1 MKHERRL
8 HRLQVG
14 LAAIAVAALA
24 LGCGVAALAGEY
36 PAKPINFITGY
47 TAGSSGDVVFR
58 PLGEAATK
66 ILGQPIIIQNRPGA
80 STALSLSQL
89 MNEKPDGHTIGFL
102 VGSSVLQPHLEK
114 LPYNVNRDFVPIIKF
129 ADFVMGVVVHA
140 SSPWKTWQEFADYAR
155 ANPAKVKYAHAG
167 AVNRFSMEGF
177 AKEAGVK
184 WVPVTYKG
192 SKEAIVAI
200 LGKHVDAFAG
210 GSDFAPYV
218 ESGELRLLVT
228 YGRTRYGVYPN
239 TPTFRDL
246 GYKTWM
252 ASPCVVV
259 APKGI
264 PPAIVNKLHDAF
276 KQSMDD
282 PAFVKTLK
290 TLNMDKGY
298 AGPADAAKFIK
309 DLDELYAGFIRDIG
323 VK

>member
-1 MKHERRL
+1 MRHWSGFRL
-8 HRLQVG
+8 AL
-14 LAAIAVAALA
+14 IVAALVV
-24 LGCGVAALAGEY
+24 GFGGPAAAADY

-58 PLGEAATK
+58 PLAEAASKT
-66 ILGQPIIIQNRPGA
+66 LGQPIVIQNRPGA
-80 STALSLSQL
+80 ATALSLSQL
-89 MNEKPDGHTIGFL
+89 KNEKPDGYTIGFM

-114 LPYNVNRDFVPIIKF
+114 LPYNVLEDFTPVIKF

-140 SSPWKTWQEFADYAR
+140 SSPWKTWQEFAAYAK
-155 ANPAKVKYAHAG
+155 ANPGKVKYAHAG

-177 AKEAGVK
+177 AKEAGLS

-218 ESGELRLLVT
+218 ASGELRLLVT
-228 YGRTRYGVYPN
+228 YGRTRYGVYPD
-239 TPTFRDL
+239 TPTFRDM

-259 APKGI
+259 APKGT
-264 PPAIVNKLHDAF
+264 PAPIVAKLHDAF
-276 KQSMDD
+276 KQAMDD
-282 PAFVKTLK
+282 QAFLRTLK

-298 AGPADAAKFIK
+298 AGPADAAKFVS
-309 DLDELYAGFIRDIG
+309 DLDQLYAGFVRDIG

>member
-1 MKHERRL
+1 MKHRI
-8 HRLQVG
+8 G
-14 LAAIAVAALA
+14 ICLAVFALLAMAWGVHAAD
-24 LGCGVAALAGEY
+24 Y
-36 PAKPINFITGY
+36 PTKPINFITGY

-58 PLGEAATK
+58 PLAEVASKT
-66 ILGQPIIIQNRPGA
+66 LGQPIVIQNRPGA
-80 STALSLSQL
+80 ATALALAQL
-89 MNEKPDGHTIGFL
+89 KNEKPDGHSLGFM
-102 VGSSVLQPHLEK
+102 VGSGVLQPHLEK
-114 LPYNVNRDFVPIIKF
+114 LPYNVTQDFTPVIKF

-140 SSPWKTWQEFADYAR
+140 SSPWKTWQEFVAYAK
-155 ANPAKVKYAHAG
+155 ANPGKVKYAHAG

-192 SKEAIVAI
+192 SAEAIVAI

-218 ESGELRLLVT
+218 KSGELRLLVT
-228 YGRTRYGVYPN
+228 YGRTRYSVYPD

-259 APKGI
+259 APKGT
-264 PPAIVNKLHDAF
+264 PAPIVTKLHDAF
-276 KQSMDD
+276 KQAMDD
-282 PAFVKTLK
+282 ESFKRTLAN
-290 TLNMDKGY
+290 LNMNMGY
-298 AGPADAAKFIK
+298 AGPADAAKFIS
-309 DLDELYAGFIRDIG
+309 DLDELYAGFVKDIG

>member
-1 MKHERRL
+1 MKLGKRS
-8 HRLQVG
+8 G
-14 LAAIAVAALA
+14 LAVVAIAAAALA
-24 LGCGVAALAGEY
+24 VVWGRNAIAGEF
-36 PAKPINFITGY
+36 PTKPINFLTGY

-58 PLGEAATK
+58 PLGESAAK
-66 ILGQPIIIQNRPGA
+66 LLGQPIVIQNRPGA
-80 STALSLSQL
+80 ATALALAQL
-89 MNEKPDGHTIGFL
+89 MNEKPDGYTIGFM

-114 LPYNVNRDFVPIIKF
+114 LPYNATRDFTPIIKF

-140 SSPWKTWQEFADYAR
+140 SSPWKTWQEFTAYAK
-155 ANPAKVKYAHAG
+155 ANPGKIKYAHAG

-177 AKEAGVK
+177 AKEAGLS

-192 SKEAIVAI
+192 SAEAIVAI

-218 ESGELRLLVT
+218 ASGELRLLVT
-228 YGRTRYGVYPN
+228 YGRTRYSVYPN

-259 APKGI
+259 APKGT
-264 PPAIVNKLHDAF
+264 PAPIVNKLHDAF
-276 KQSMDD
+276 KQAMDD
-282 PAFVKTLK
+282 PAFQRTLA

-298 AGPADAAKFIK
+298 AGPEDSAKFIS
-309 DLDELYAGFIRDIG
+309 DLDQLYAGFVKDIG

>member
-1 MKHERRL
+1 VKHRI
-8 HRLQVG
+8 G
-14 LAAIAVAALA
+14 ICLAVFALLVMAWGVHAA
-24 LGCGVAALAGEY
+24 EY
-36 PAKPINFITGY
+36 PTKPINFITGY

-58 PLGEAATK
+58 PLGEVASKT
-66 ILGQPIIIQNRPGA
+66 LGQPIVIQNRPGA
-80 STALSLSQL
+80 ATALALAQL
-89 MNEKPDGHTIGFL
+89 KNEKPDGYSIGFM

-114 LPYNVNRDFVPIIKF
+114 LPYNATQDFTPVIKF

-140 SSPWKTWQEFADYAR
+140 SSPWKTWQEFVAYAK
-155 ANPAKVKYAHAG
+155 ANPGKVKYAHAG

-192 SKEAIVAI
+192 SAEAIVAI

-218 ESGELRLLVT
+218 KSGELRLLVT
-228 YGRTRYGVYPN
+228 YGRTRYSVYPD

-259 APKGI
+259 APKGT
-264 PPAIVNKLHDAF
+264 PAPIVNKLHDAF
-276 KQSMDD
+276 KQAMDD
-282 PAFVKTLK
+282 ESFKRTLAN
-290 TLNMDKGY
+290 LNMNMGY
-298 AGPADAAKFIK
+298 AGPADTGKFIS
-309 DLDELYAGFIRDIG
+309 DLDELYAGFVKDIG

>member
-1 MKHERRL
+1 
-8 HRLQVG
+8 VIA
-14 LAAIAVAALA
+14 LAAAAVTAWGGSAT
-24 LGCGVAALAGEY
+24 AGEY
-36 PAKPINFITGY
+36 PTKPINFVTGY

-58 PLGEAATK
+58 PLAEAAAKT
-66 ILGQPIIIQNRPGA
+66 LGQPIVIQNRPGA

-89 MNEKPDGHTIGFL
+89 MNEKPDGYTIGFM

-114 LPYNVNRDFVPIIKF
+114 LPYNVNTDFVPIIKF

-140 SSPWKTWQEFADYAR
+140 SSPWKMWKEFADYAK
-155 ANPAKVKYAHAG
+155 ANPGKVKYAHAG

-177 AKEAGVK
+177 AKEAGIK

-192 SKEAIVAI
+192 SAEAIVAI

-218 ESGELRLLVT
+218 KSGELRLLVT
-228 YGRTRYGVYPN
+228 YGRTRYSVYPD

-259 APKGI
+259 APKGT
-264 PPAIVNKLHDAF
+264 PAPIVNKLHDAF
-276 KQSMDD
+276 KQALDD
-282 PAFVKTLK
+282 PAFLRTLAN
-290 TLNMDKGY
+290 LNMDKGY
-298 AGPADAAKFIK
+298 AGPADAAKFIS
-309 DLDELYAGFIRDIG
+309 DLDQLYAGFIKDIG

>member
-1 MKHERRL
+1 MNAGKRL
-8 HRLQVG
+8 R
-14 LAAIAVAALA
+14 LAAVAIAAAGLVI
-24 LGCGVAALAGEY
+24 LSGGNALAGEF
-36 PAKPINFITGY
+36 PTKPINFLTGY

-58 PLGEAATK
+58 PLGESAAK
-66 ILGQPIIIQNRPGA
+66 ILGQPIVIQNRPGA
-80 STALSLSQL
+80 ATALALSQL
-89 MNEKPDGHTIGFL
+89 MNEKPDGHSIGFM
-102 VGSSVLQPHLEK
+102 VGSSILQPHLEK
-114 LPYNVNRDFVPIIKF
+114 LPYSATRDFTPIIKF

-140 SSPWKTWQEFADYAR
+140 SSPWKTWQEFTAYAK
-155 ANPAKVKYAHAG
+155 ANPGKIKYAHAG

-177 AKEAGVK
+177 AKEAGLS

-192 SKEAIVAI
+192 SAEAIVAI

-218 ESGELRLLVT
+218 KSGELRLLVT
-228 YGRTRYGVYPN
+228 YGRTRYSVYPD

-259 APKGI
+259 APKGT
-264 PPAIVNKLHDAF
+264 PAPIVNKLHDAF

-282 PAFVKTLK
+282 AAFQRTLAN
-290 TLNMDKGY
+290 LNMNMGY
-298 AGPADAAKFIK
+298 ANPADSAKFIS
-309 DLDELYAGFIRDIG
+309 DLDELYAGFIKDIG

>member
-1 MKHERRL
+1 MKRGKRS
-8 HRLQVG
+8 G
-14 LAAIAVAALA
+14 LAMAAIAAATLA
-24 LGCGVAALAGEY
+24 VVWGGNALAGEF
-36 PAKPINFITGY
+36 PTKPINYLTGY

-58 PLGEAATK
+58 PLGEAAAKT
-66 ILGQPIIIQNRPGA
+66 LGQPIVIQNRPGA
-80 STALSLSQL
+80 ATALALAQL
-89 MNEKPDGHTIGFL
+89 MNEKPDGHTIGFM

-114 LPYNVNRDFVPIIKF
+114 LPYNVTRDFTPIIKF

-140 SSPWKTWQEFADYAR
+140 SSPWKTWEEFTAYAK
-155 ANPAKVKYAHAG
+155 ANPGKIKYAHAG

-177 AKEAGVK
+177 AKEAGLS

-192 SKEAIVAI
+192 SAEAIVAI

-218 ESGELRLLVT
+218 ASGELRLLVT
-228 YGRTRYGVYPN
+228 YGRTRYSVYPD

-259 APKGI
+259 APKGT
-264 PPAIVNKLHDAF
+264 PASIVNKLHDAF
-276 KQSMDD
+276 KQAMDD
-282 PAFVKTLK
+282 AAFQRTLAN
-290 TLNMDKGY
+290 LNMNMGY
-298 AGPADAAKFIK
+298 AGPADAAKFIS
-309 DLDELYAGFIRDIG
+309 DLDELYAGFVKDIG

>member
-1 MKHERRL
+1 VKHRI
-8 HRLQVG
+8 G
-14 LAAIAVAALA
+14 ICLAVFALLAMAWGVHAAD
-24 LGCGVAALAGEY
+24 Y
-36 PAKPINFITGY
+36 PTKPINFITGY

-58 PLGEAATK
+58 PLAEVASKT
-66 ILGQPIIIQNRPGA
+66 LGQPIVIQNRPGA
-80 STALSLSQL
+80 ATALALAQL
-89 MNEKPDGHTIGFL
+89 KNEKPDGHSLGFM
-102 VGSSVLQPHLEK
+102 VGSGVLQPHLEK
-114 LPYNVNRDFVPIIKF
+114 LPYNVTQDFTPVIKF

-140 SSPWKTWQEFADYAR
+140 SSPWKTWQEFVAYAK
-155 ANPAKVKYAHAG
+155 ANPGKVKYAHAG

-192 SKEAIVAI
+192 SAEAIVAI

-218 ESGELRLLVT
+218 KSGELRLLVT
-228 YGRTRYGVYPN
+228 YGRTRYSVYPD

-259 APKGI
+259 APKGT
-264 PPAIVNKLHDAF
+264 PAPIVTKLHDAF
-276 KQSMDD
+276 KQAMDD
-282 PAFVKTLK
+282 ESFKRTLAN
-290 TLNMDKGY
+290 LNMNMGY
-298 AGPADAAKFIK
+298 AGPADAAKFIS
-309 DLDELYAGFIRDIG
+309 DLDELYAGFVKDIG

>member
-1 MKHERRL
+1 MKPEKRP
-8 HRLQVG
+8 G
-14 LAAIAVAALA
+14 LVTVWIAAVALAIAW
-24 LGCGVAALAGEY
+24 GGNALAGEF
-36 PAKPINFITGY
+36 PTKAINFITGY

-58 PLGEAATK
+58 PLAEAASKT
-66 ILGQPIIIQNRPGA
+66 LGQPIVIQNRPGA
-80 STALSLSQL
+80 ATALSLAQL
-89 MNEKPDGHTIGFL
+89 MNEKPDGYTIGFM

-114 LPYNVNRDFVPIIKF
+114 LPYNVIRDFTPIIKF

-140 SSPWKTWQEFADYAR
+140 SSPWKTWPEFAAYAK
-155 ANPAKVKYAHAG
+155 ANPGKIKYAHAG

-177 AKEAGVK
+177 AKEAGLS

-192 SKEAIVAI
+192 SAEAIVAI

-218 ESGELRLLVT
+218 ASGELRLLVT
-228 YGRTRYGVYPN
+228 YGRTRYSVYPD

-259 APKGI
+259 APKGT
-264 PPAIVNKLHDAF
+264 PAPIVNKLHDAF
-276 KQSMDD
+276 KQAMDD
-282 PAFVKTLK
+282 AAFKRTLAN
-290 TLNMDKGY
+290 LNMNMGY
-298 AGPADAAKFIK
+298 AGPADAAKFIS
-309 DLDELYAGFIRDIG
+309 DLDELYAGFVKDIG